1 MSYQLS
7 TENGAATMDVTK
19 LQAAIQK
26 QDEYCPAGGISA
38 MSRQET
44 KTSMTSPV
52 RSSVPSK
59 NVMVP
64 RSSEN
69 WYSHGKIRKSWSAVR
84 SAFIPSTRVSRFR
97 LMAAIL

>member
-7 TENGAATMDVTK
+7 TENGAAAMDVTK

-26 QDEYCPAGGISA
+26 QDEYLS
-38 MSRQET
+38 SRGHLSDVRPET

-59 NVMVP
+59 MSWFRVP
-64 RSSEN
+64 RKTGILLGRSEKA
-69 WYSHGKIRKSWSAVR
+69 GAR
-84 SAFIPSTRVSRFR
+84 
-97 LMAAIL
+97 